1 MTHKYQHSYHVNSLK
16 LRNTELLMSNDETH
30 IGTQPSL
37 NVLLFDFFF
46 KIQIKK
52 VVRKTS
58 VDSYHNHTYLKTLLL
73 VVQHLA
79 CIKNI
84 KFNTRKD
91 HA

>member
-1 MTHKYQHSYHVNSLK
+1 MNSLK
-16 LRNTELLMSNDETH
+16 LRNTELLMSNDETCCL
-30 IGTQPSL
+30 I
-37 NVLLFDFFF
+37 FF
-46 KIQIKK
+46 QNTNKK
-52 VVRKTS
+52 VVRKIS
-58 VDSYHNHTYLKTLLL
+58 VDSYHNHIYLKTLLL

>member
-1 MTHKYQHSYHVNSLK
+1 MNSLK

-37 NVLLFDFFF
+37 KHTWRCTVWFFF
-46 KIQIKK
+46 QNTNKK
-52 VVRKTS
+52 SCKKYINWFISQSCLFENPVVS
-58 VDSYHNHTYLKTLLL
+58 L
-73 VVQHLA
+73 QHLA